1 MLLLLLL
8 SHVYALP
15 CSHPFPFPTLLAKP
29 HHPATPHHASPLPRR
44 TCIHLTSP
52 YLLSP
57 STSPSPLPCR
67 TKLQAEAA
75 EAAERE
81 RQLASAEAEAKMSR
95 ARTQAYTSACSEL
108 TVYKSR
114 MDVAV
119 LQAEDQVTRLT
130 SEAEE
135 ARRRY

>member
-1 MLLLLLL
+1 
-8 SHVYALP
+8 
-15 CSHPFPFPTLLAKP
+15 
-29 HHPATPHHASPLPRR
+29 
-44 TCIHLTSP
+44 
-52 YLLSP
+52 
-57 STSPSPLPCR
+57 
-67 TKLQAEAA
+67 
-75 EAAERE
+75 
-81 RQLASAEAEAKMSR
+81 MSR